1 MRKKRLIKES
11 KIQNSDIQVLL
22 SSMRVLLTTH
32 EGLARDIS
40 ALARDFAA
48 SSTHV
53 YELSGLQ
60 EIQER
65 PA

>member
-22 SSMRVLLTTH
+22 SSMSVLLTNH

-40 ALARDFAA
+40 ALAQDFAA

-53 YELSGLQ
+53 YELSGLH
-60 EIQER
+60 EIQEW